1 MTGSNLTIDG
11 EIRYIIQW
19 FHEWSE
25 LQREDFVP
33 VFVEYLKVDEGY
45 VNGLVAGLNTASCED
60 KPLSLFQCRVKLFR
74 EWSQKW
80 PAATKDRLKEKL
92 KELDNGIMDKIEEEL
107 KVVENG
113 NGHNMSNGDVEEEK
127 EQIKQELENDLVVT
141 EEDDRDE
148 PVVVAEPQ
156 SLVTNS
162 LPDEIA
168 TA

>member
-25 LQREDFVP
+25 LQREDFIP
-33 VFVEYLKVDEGY
+33 IFVEYLKVNEGY
-45 VNGLVAGLNTASCED
+45 VNGLVAGMNNANCDD

-74 EWSQKW
+74 EWSRKW
-80 PAATKDRLKEKL
+80 PEATKDRLKEKL
-92 KELDNGIMDKIEEEL
+92 KELDSDIMDKIEAEL
-107 KVVENG
+107 KVMENG
-113 NGHNMSNGDVEEEK
+113 NGHNTSNSDVGDEEGSKEEVVDVDVVPVEAVE
-127 EQIKQELENDLVVT
+127 
-141 EEDDRDE
+141 
-148 PVVVAEPQ
+148 VVAEPQ
-156 SLVTNS
+156 SLVTNN

>member
-25 LQREDFVP
+25 LQREDFIP
-33 VFVEYLKVDEGY
+33 IFVEYLKVNEGY
-45 VNGLVAGLNTASCED
+45 VNGLVVGMNNANCDD

-74 EWSQKW
+74 EWSRKW
-80 PAATKDRLKEKL
+80 PEATKDRLKEKL
-92 KELDNGIMDKIEEEL
+92 KELDSDIMDKIEAEL
-107 KVVENG
+107 KVMENG
-113 NGHNMSNGDVEEEK
+113 NGHDTSNGDVGDEEGNK
-127 EQIKQELENDLVVT
+127 EEVVDVDVVPQLEAV
-141 EEDDRDE
+141 E
-148 PVVVAEPQ
+148 VVAEPQ
-156 SLVTNS
+156 SLVTNN